1 MKVSSYKQRS
11 LAQRDSLSFQ
21 GLFNFPHITGRT
33 DFGFSGD
40 LVLPFIFSGGRFLD
54 PEGNF
59 TYTYEPDTNILI
71 SGNIA
76 TGSYNYWINE
86 EYVAQ
91 YPKVNGKFDHFYFN
105 TDTSFDVNLDI
116 MASGQ
121 SVTYSY
127 PTTFDTGNSFSFGLT
142 NVITGYYF
150 KIFSGEFNIDNA
162 PTNIFDF
169 QTGSFPQTVTTG
181 TNIIF
186 RDLGAERGVSYDF
199 DFTLYTNQGN
209 LTGNFSVIDDIPTY
223 FLDFSLDNL
232 NNSGYANF
240 SYDTNNADNLT
251 SASENTFKYGNFSL
265 YYFVDTTGV
274 SKSMTIRLLDSGGNT
289 GNYLAPFITGIL
301 PTTSGFGYSTA
312 PTIVFEGGG
321 GNGAAATVSLSN
333 GYVNFNTIS
342 FSSFGSGYDN
352 TVEMIF
358 SGGSPT
364 YAASGTPILSG
375 YTKTFFNT
383 WALYTGL
390 DGSTMGSYSTQ
401 TGVNRYIST
410 TALDYNISNLGL
422 MVSNRNWWD
431 TDLNYAELMVS
442 GRDGNVS
449 TTIIT
454 GGYVV

>member
-1 MKVSSYKQRS
+1 MRISSYKERS

-59 TYTYEPDTNILI
+59 TYIYEPDTNILI

-76 TGSYNYWINE
+76 TGNYNYWINE
-86 EYVAQ
+86 EYIAQ
-91 YPKVNGKFDHFYFN
+91 YPKSDGKFDHFYFN
-105 TDTSFDVNLDI
+105 TNTSFDVSLDI

-121 SVTYSY
+121 SVAYSY
-127 PTTFDTGNSFSFGLT
+127 PSTFNTGNSFSFGLS
-142 NVITGYYF
+142 NVNTGYYF
-150 KIFSGEFNIDNA
+150 KIFSGEFKIDGA

-186 RDLGAERGVSYDF
+186 RDLGAERGVGYDF

-251 SASENTFKYGNFSL
+251 SASENAFKYGNFSF
-265 YYFVDTTGV
+265 YYFVDTTGI
-274 SKSMTIRLLDSGGNT
+274 SKDLTIRLLDSGGNT
-289 GNYLAPFITGIL
+289 GDYLAPFVTGIGL
-301 PTTSGFGYSTA
+301 TYAGEGYSSI
-312 PTIVFEGGG
+312 PTISFDGGG
-321 GNGAAATVSLSN
+321 GAGATATA
-333 GYVNFNTIS
+333 TINAGEIDS
-342 FSSFGSGYDN
+342 ITVTSFGTGYTSAPD
-352 TVEMIF
+352 VVF
-358 SGGSPT
+358 VGGSPT
-364 YAASGTPILSG
+364 YEASGTAILSG

-383 WALYTGL
+383 WGLYTGL
-390 DGSTMGSYSTQ
+390 DGSTMSSYATQ
-401 TGVNRYIST
+401 TGINRYIST
-410 TALDYNISNLGL
+410 TPLNYDISNLGL

>member
-1 MKVSSYKQRS
+1 MRINSYKQRS

-21 GLFNFPHITGRT
+21 GLFNFPHITGYSELA
-33 DFGFSGD
+33 FSGD

-59 TYTYEPDTNILI
+59 TYNYEPDTNILI

-76 TGSYNYWINE
+76 TGTYNYWINE
-86 EYVAQ
+86 EYIAQ
-91 YPKVNGKFDHFYFN
+91 YPKSNGKFNYFYFN
-105 TDTSFDVNLDI
+105 TNTAFDVDLNI

-121 SVTYSY
+121 TVTYSY

-142 NVITGYYF
+142 NVITGYQF
-150 KIFSGEFNIDNA
+150 RIFSGVLELDGA

-240 SYDTNNADNLT
+240 TYDTNNANNLKST
-251 SASENTFKYGNFSL
+251 TQDTFKYGNFSF
-265 YYFVDTTGV
+265 YYFIDTTGV
-274 SKSMTIRLLDSGGNT
+274 SKDLTIRLLDSGGNT
-289 GNYLAPFITGIL
+289 GNYLAPFVTGVGITH
-301 PTTSGFGYSTA
+301 SGQGYSSV
-312 PTIVFEGGG
+312 PTVSFAGGG
-321 GNGAAATVSLSN
+321 GAGAAATVSLLG
-333 GYVNFNTIS
+333 GYISSINFT
-342 FSSFGSGYDN
+342 SFGSGYTSVP
-352 TVEMIF
+352 TVSF
-358 SGGSPT
+358 AGGSPT
-364 YAASGTPILSG
+364 YSGSGIAILSG

-383 WALYTGL
+383 WGLYTGL
-390 DGSTMGSYSTQ
+390 DGSTMSSYATQ

-422 MVSNRNWWD
+422 MVSNRAWWD
-431 TDLNYAELMVS
+431 TDVNYAELMVS

-454 GGYVV
+454 GGYVS